1 MSISTSLIMSAM
13 AAISASF
20 IPRVVT
26 AGVPGLGAI
35 PGWLHSPQTDP
46 PATTTTAP

>member
-1 MSISTSLIMSAM
+1 
-13 AAISASF
+13 
-20 IPRVVT
+20 
-26 AGVPGLGAI
+26 VPGLGAI